1 MAEEIT
7 LEALEAQA
15 AAELKAEA
23 AVATADPEAQGGAES
38 KESAEQEGAGAEQAA
53 QNGKQKVEVP
63 VAKLAKLRESR
74 REAREEAER
83 LQRQNE
89 ELLKQLSLAG
99 AKQAEPQPQI
109 PTLES
114 CGYDE
119 SKYQAELAQWVAK
132 NTESQLQQIQQ
143 KQLQEQRR
151 QLMQQQLENEVHAHY
166 KRVESLG
173 VQAEEFIPAEQA
185 VRDTFGDAAVDQ
197 MIAAIG
203 EGSERVVYHLGLNAT
218 EREKIGQLIQLDPTG
233 LRAMAYIG
241 QLNAR
246 LASQPA
252 QKTISQAPAAD
263 RPLTGSKTADSAS
276 SVVKKLQRL
285 DGMADRSKF
294 REFKRQ
300 LIAAGQ
306 AELLRKH
313 GYL

>member
-1 MAEEIT
+1 MAEELT

-15 AAELKAEA
+15 AAELEAEQA
-23 AVATADPEAQGGAES
+23 PASAEPEAQPGAES
-38 KESAEQEGAGAEQAA
+38 EEHAEAEGASTEQAV
-53 QNGKQKVEVP
+53 QDGKKMVEVP
-63 VAKLAKLRESR
+63 VSKLAKLRESR
-74 REAREEAER
+74 RVEREEKER
-83 LQRQNE
+83 LQKQNE
-89 ELLKQLSLAG
+89 ELLKQLSLIG
-99 AKQAEPQPQI
+99 NKPAEQPRQI

-119 SKYQAELAQWVAK
+119 STYQAKLAEWVAG
-132 NTESQLQQIQQ
+132 NTERQLQEIQH

-151 QLMQQQLENEVHAHY
+151 QLMQQQLESDVHEHY
-166 KRVESLG
+166 KRVEQLG
-173 VQAEEFIPAEQA
+173 VPADDFIPAEKA

-203 EGSERVVYHLGLNAT
+203 EGSERVVYHLGLNAG
-218 EREKIGQLIQLDPTG
+218 ERDKIGQLIQLDPSG

-263 RPLTGSKTADSAS
+263 RPLSGTKTADSAS
-276 SVVKKLQRL
+276 AVVKKLQRL

-306 AELLRKH
+306 SDLLRKH